1 MTIIDPYFI
10 DMIIAMRKIL
20 TKIDSPGLDTFPF
33 FAYKERRLDDLSSKE
48 SFTED
53 DFYHWIPYGSE
64 FNEEQKEAEKLV
76 YQHLWLI
83 DTKTYLDT
91 LTISEELLEQPDLLF
106 HIMRDATHD
115 RTL

>member
-20 TKIDSPGLDTFPF
+20 TKIDSPGIDTFPF

-53 DFYHWIPYGSE
+53 DFYH
-64 FNEEQKEAEKLV
+64 
-76 YQHLWLI
+76 
-83 DTKTYLDT
+83 
-91 LTISEELLEQPDLLF
+91 
-106 HIMRDATHD
+106 
-115 RTL
+115 

>member
-1 MTIIDPYFI
+1 MAVLQKAYRISNLLGSALRLVFHDAGEVDIRTSDLFGSDGCLSDSGPNSGLKEKNTIAMTIIDPYFI

-53 DFYHWIPYGSE
+53 DFYH
-64 FNEEQKEAEKLV
+64 
-76 YQHLWLI
+76 
-83 DTKTYLDT
+83 
-91 LTISEELLEQPDLLF
+91 
-106 HIMRDATHD
+106 
-115 RTL
+115 